1 MKIGIITHDLGT
13 FKLETIDNFIAEVNK
28 YGFSDI
34 QLVLWKSFEDIDPYL
49 NNLTDDKVKYISKKL
64 KNSNINI
71 IVLGAYYNMISL
83 DNNERNIGE
92 DRYLKSLEL
101 LKKFNGN
108 VVASETGSYN
118 SDFSFNEKNHSN
130 EAYNIV
136 YNAFKKFTKFSEN
149 INVNCALEPV
159 YRLTIWNVDIVKK
172 IIDDINS
179 NNFKIVFD
187 PVNIIDISNYEYQ
200 DEMIEKAFEYF
211 GRKIET
217 VHFKDFVINNN
228 KLEVV
233 SPGKGILNYSLLL
246 KKMKEY
252 GINGILDEIKK
263 SDIEFSKQHIE
274 NIYNN
279 L

>member
-1 MKIGIITHDLGT
+1 
-13 FKLETIDNFIAEVNK
+13 
-28 YGFSDI
+28 
-34 QLVLWKSFEDIDPYL
+34 
-49 NNLTDDKVKYISKKL
+49 
-64 KNSNINI
+64 
-71 IVLGAYYNMISL
+71 
-83 DNNERNIGE
+83 
-92 DRYLKSLEL
+92 
-101 LKKFNGN
+101 
-108 VVASETGSYN
+108 
-118 SDFSFNEKNHSN
+118 
-130 EAYNIV
+130 
-136 YNAFKKFTKFSEN
+136 
-149 INVNCALEPV
+149 
-159 YRLTIWNVDIVKK
+159 
-172 IIDDINS
+172 
-179 NNFKIVFD
+179 
-187 PVNIIDISNYEYQ
+187 
-200 DEMIEKAFEYF
+200 MIEKAFEYF

>member
-1 MKIGIITHDLGT
+1 MKIGIRAHDLGT
-13 FKLETIDNFIAEVNK
+13 FKLETIDSFISEINR
-28 YGFSDI
+28 YGFNDI

-49 NNLTDDKVKYISKKL
+49 NNLTEDKVKYISEKL
-64 KNSNINI
+64 KKSNINI

-83 DNNERNIGE
+83 DDNERNMGE
-92 DRYLKSLEL
+92 NRYLKSLEL
-101 LKKFNGN
+101 LKEFNGG

-118 SDFSFNEKNHSN
+118 CDFSFNEKNHSD

-136 YNAFKKFTKFSEN
+136 LNAFKKFTKFSEN

-172 IIDDINS
+172 IIEDINS

-211 GRKIET
+211 GKKIET
-217 VHFKDFVINNN
+217 VHFKDFIINNN

-252 GINGILDEIKK
+252 GVNGILDEIKK
-263 SDIEFSKQHIE
+263 SDIEFSKQYIE
-274 NIYNN
+274 NIYHN